1 MSGDASAKRQKPPE
15 NSWADYS
22 ITDLDDEQLEST
34 ACAAFAWFR
43 RTLKAGAAVV
53 DPASFDRLVELQ
65 CEYLRRFP
73 AGDLSAS
80 STLLRSKTSSPGSG
94 NRAFGTASTAD
105 ETHLA

>member
-1 MSGDASAKRQKPPE
+1 MSGEASAKRQKPPE
-15 NSWADYS
+15 SSWADYS
-22 ITDLDDEQLEST
+22 IADLDDEQLEST

-43 RTLKAGAAVV
+43 STLKSGAAVV

-80 STLLRSKTSSPGSG
+80 ATLLRSGMSSPVSG
-94 NRAFGTASTAD
+94 NRAFETASTTD